1 MAERDVVWWLAAL
14 ACACAVTLLVTGC
27 ATTTAASGGVVGGPI
42 KVATPAGAVD
52 ALLYRPDGEGRWPA
66 VLVWTD
72 GSGLRPAYDGIG
84 RKLAAEGYVVLIPN
98 AYHRSVKL
106 DGTAQV
112 PALAPAETRQR
123 GAGWRTALTEQAL
136 AADTRAYM
144 AFLDAQHATEAGR
157 KAGTLGFDY
166 GSINAFY
173 AARAMPERIAAVAVL
188 YPTGTATPRPTSP
201 HLFVGE
207 SRAAYYVALAT
218 NDDRREPGD
227 KDDYRKAFADAGLDA
242 TVEVVPA
249 DHGFAVP
256 GGNAFD
262 QAASDAA
269 WTRVLALFEDRLE

>member
-1 MAERDVVWWLAAL
+1 LLAA
-14 ACACAVTLLVTGC
+14 GC
-27 ATTTAASGGVVGGPI
+27 ATTGAASGTVVGGPVT
-42 KVATPAGAVD
+42 VATPAGAVD
-52 ALLYRPDGEGRWPA
+52 ALLYRPGGDGRWPA

-72 GSGLRPAYDGIG
+72 GSGLRSAYDGIG
-84 RKLAAEGYVVLIPN
+84 RELAAEGYVVLIPN

-106 DGTAQV
+106 DGAAEA
-112 PALAPAETRQR
+112 PALAPAEARQR
-123 GAGWRTALTEQAL
+123 GAGWRAALTEQSL

-144 AFLDAQHATEAGR
+144 AFLDAQPATDAGR

-173 AARAMPERIAAVAVL
+173 AARALPERFAAVAVL

-227 KDDYRKAFADAGLDA
+227 KDDYRKAFDEAGLDA

-249 DHGFAVP
+249 DHGFAIP
-256 GGNAFD
+256 GNSYDEEGA
-262 QAASDAA
+262 DAA
-269 WTRVLALFEDRLE
+269 WARVLALFAERLG